1 LNKVRKTALV
11 WILAAAVAAFGI
23 SAGRMAVNNVSAAGE
38 GYEELKTFTE
48 VLSMIKKH
56 YVEEVKT
63 KDLVYAAIK
72 GMLNSLD
79 PHSSFMPPEEYR
91 EMQVETKGEFG
102 GLGIQVGMKDGMLTV
117 VAPIEDTPAFIA
129 GIKAGDKIVKINNEP
144 AKDMTLQDAVS
155 KMRGAPKTSI
165 TLGILREG
173 WKEPK
178 DFTITREIIK
188 IKSVKSKVIQGDIGY
203 VKIIQFQEQT
213 DDDLAAALKKLKE
226 KKVNSLI
233 LDLRN
238 NPGGLLNSAIDVSSE
253 FLPKGQLVV
262 YTKTRAGEK
271 TEFRTEGD
279 NHFTRPMIVLVN
291 QGSASAAEIVAGALK
306 DWNRAVIL
314 GTQTFGKGSVQTVIP
329 LSDGSGLRLTTAK
342 YYTPKGRSIQNTGIT
357 PDIEVKLEAKNGA
370 KEHPVLRE
378 RDLEHH
384 LKNEQG
390 EIKEPEVEMAP
401 AEVNEKDDA
410 QLQRAVD
417 ILKTWNIFK
426 ELPKAS

>member
-1 LNKVRKTALV
+1 
-11 WILAAAVAAFGI
+11 
-23 SAGRMAVNNVSAAGE
+23 
-38 GYEELKTFTE
+38 
-48 VLSMIKKH
+48 
-56 YVEEVKT
+56 
-63 KDLVYAAIK
+63 
-72 GMLNSLD
+72 
-79 PHSSFMPPEEYR
+79 
-91 EMQVETKGEFG
+91 
-102 GLGIQVGMKDGMLTV
+102 
-117 VAPIEDTPAFIA
+117 VAPLEDTPAFLA
-129 GIKAGDKIVKINNEP
+129 GIKAGDKIVKINGEP
-144 AKDMTLQDAVS
+144 TRGMSLQDAVS

-165 TLGILREG
+165 TIGISREG

-203 VKIIQFQEQT
+203 VKISQFQEQT
-213 DDDLAAALKKLKE
+213 AEDLAAVLKKLEE

-253 FLPKGQLVV
+253 FLPEGKLVV
-262 YTKTRAGEK
+262 YTKTRSGEK
-271 TEFRTEGD
+271 TDFNTEAD
-279 NHFTRPMIVLVN
+279 NHFTGPMIVLVN
-291 QGSASAAEIVAGALK
+291 QGSASASEIVAGALK

-342 YYTPKGRSIQNTGIT
+342 YYTPKGKSIQNTGIT

-378 RDLEHH
+378 KDLEHH
-384 LKNEQG
+384 LGNEQG

-401 AEVNEKDDA
+401 AEVDEKDDA